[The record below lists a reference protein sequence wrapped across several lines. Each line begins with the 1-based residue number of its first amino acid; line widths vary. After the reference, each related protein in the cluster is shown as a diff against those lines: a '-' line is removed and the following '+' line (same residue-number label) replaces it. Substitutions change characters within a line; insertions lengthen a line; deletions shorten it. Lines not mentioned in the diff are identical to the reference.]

1 MIFLALI
8 LQSVKMLPAKA
19 DHINNISYDSVIFGF
34 TGDQLKILVLEY
46 HNSGMFALPGGFIG
60 KNENLADAVKRG
72 VRERTGLDK
81 IHLEQFHTFGKS
93 NRADPEPMR
102 KIAKGLGVD
111 LENDSWLLGR
121 FITVGYYSLID
132 YNKVQLHNDALSDS
146 INWYSVDELPPLMMD
161 HRLIVD
167 KALESLR
174 DNLEKKLVSMN
185 LLPEKFTMKE
195 LQTVY
200 EIILDKKLRRTTFQR
215 KMLGLDIL
223 IRHEKLFTGGAH
235 KAPYLYSFDESK
247 IKQ

>member
-60 KNENLADAVKRG
+60 INENLADAVKRG
-72 VRERTGLDK
+72 VRQRTGLDE
-81 IHLEQFHTFGKS
+81 IHLEQFHTFG
-93 NRADPEPMR
+93 RVDRTDPEPMR
-102 KIAKGLGVD
+102 KIARGLGFELQD
-111 LENDSWLLGR
+111 DSWLLDR

-132 YNKVQLHNDALSDS
+132 YSKVKPNRDALSDS
-146 INWYSVDELPPLMMD
+146 INWYSINELPPLMMD
-161 HRLIVD
+161 HRRIVT

-223 IRHEKLFTGGAH
+223 VRHEKLFTGGAH
-235 KAPYLYSFDESK
+235 KAPYLYSFDQSK